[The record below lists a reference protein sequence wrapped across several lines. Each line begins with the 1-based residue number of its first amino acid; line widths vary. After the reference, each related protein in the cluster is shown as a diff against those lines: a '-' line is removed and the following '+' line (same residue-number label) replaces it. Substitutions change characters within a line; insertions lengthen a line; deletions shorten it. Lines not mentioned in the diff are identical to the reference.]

1 MYAYKEII
9 TLDDLQHITLKRPLL
24 LKKGQKIE
32 LLILADNEDDELEN
46 IRDHIEQQNLTEADI
61 QKAISWARDDV

>member
-24 LKKGQKIE
+24 LKKGQKVE
-32 LLILADNEDDELEN
+32 LLILADNEDEELEA
-46 IRDHIEQQNLTEADI
+46 IRDHIAMQAINETDIAD
-61 QKAISWARDDV
+61 AINWAREP

>member
-9 TLDDLQHITLKRPLL
+9 TLDDLQHITLKRPLA

-32 LLILADNEDDELEN
+32 LLILADENNELEN
-46 IRDHIEQQNLTEADI
+46 LRDHIAYM
-61 QKAISWARDDV
+61 